1 MFVLIYRA
9 VEVNAAVNSCK
20 IKPLAKLS
28 TACLPIAP
36 SDKTHYRSPC
46 REYES
51 QPILITGRWMK
62 SVSGRSSHR
71 LASAET
77 SHAAWLRRIVT
88 GPHSSFQWNSTRH
101 RKPIMRW
108 LIEQKIPLSRITA
121 LNAAQMEISQ
131 HTLVKGNSWAL
142 KGRKEGELRQ
152 WSRVYRWLDLF
163 NAKLSPKRSTG
174 RDRNPKRSGR
184 EEASAEDPLSQPK
197 RVCVKGDHN
206 WGRGTKLFFFLFFFC
221 FVTFCYFQGP
231 VVAFVFV
238 CLFVFVFH
246 ED

>member
-1 MFVLIYRA
+1 MLLSTHA
-9 VEVNAAVNSCK
+9 K
-20 IKPLAKLS
+20 LQPLAKLS

-174 RDRNPKRSGR
+174 RDRNPRGQGEKK
-184 EEASAEDPLSQPK
+184 PLPK
-197 RVCVKGDHN
+197 IHSHNQNEFALKGTITE
-206 WGRGTKLFFFLFFFC
+206 GGEQSYFSFFFS
-221 FVTFCYFQGP
+221 FV
-231 VVAFVFV
+231 
-238 CLFVFVFH
+238 L
-246 ED
+246 